1 MKILN
6 ISPAFQPLWN
16 FGGSV
21 VTSFEVAREL
31 SRQGHSV
38 FTLVTDARRQ
48 SQQILPISTDTFYNG
63 IQVRCCK
70 KWGPAPPFW
79 SPELRMQV
87 RWRATRHDIA
97 LIRSCWTYVGV
108 AASRECRRAHLP
120 YLAYPEGSLDPW
132 TRRYG
137 HLKKKIWWH
146 LGEHSYLQG
155 AAAIV
160 ALSGAERD
168 HLRSMGLTNRIE
180 VIPNGIYF
188 SDLNEMAGRP
198 EVETQWEPLRGK
210 RWILYL
216 GRLHPKKGLD
226 LLIPAFA
233 ELSRRFPDH
242 VLVIAGPDEGEAKQ
256 VQKMVEDCGIRERVL
271 LTGPVYG
278 KIKIGLMRGADAF
291 ALTSYSEGMPMAVLE
306 ALGCGIPVL
315 LTQAC
320 NVPEVAEEEAG
331 FVVPPAVE
339 KISQALGEIIRDD
352 RLRQEMGRK
361 AKQLAKSR
369 FTWDRVARQTIALC
383 RDILGSSGN

>member
-1 MKILN
+1 M
-6 ISPAFQPLWN
+6 
-16 FGGSV
+16 
-21 VTSFEVAREL
+21 ARYK
-31 SRQGHSV
+31 
-38 FTLVTDARRQ
+38 
-48 SQQILPISTDTFYNG
+48 PY
-63 IQVRCCK
+63 VRCCK

-108 AASRECRRAHLP
+108 SASRECRRAHLP

-132 TRRYG
+132 TLRYG

-180 VIPNGIYF
+180 VISNGIYF
-188 SDLNEMAGRP
+188 SDLKEMAGCS
-198 EVETQWEPLRGK
+198 ELETQWEHLRGK

-233 ELSRRFPDH
+233 LLSRRFPDH

-256 VQKMVEDCGIRERVL
+256 VQKMVEDFGIRERVL

-278 KIKIGLMRGADAF
+278 KIKIGLMKGADAF

-320 NVPEVAEEEAG
+320 NVPEVVEEEAG

-369 FTWDRVARQTIALC
+369 FTWDRVVLQTVALC
-383 RDILGSSGN
+383 RDILGSSSN